1 MLQKKIQDAGPSQKI
16 NATALK
22 GQGGLKRIILAKWYS
37 FEGRLVSSLIDGL
50 LVATLEE
57 AAFRQLLLLN
67 IALISFTYLLDI
79 TSVER
84 AMLIMVTAFTLIVE
98 LVNTAIEAVIDRI
111 SPEIHPLSK
120 QAKDMGS
127 AAQLL
132 SLILVATIW
141 LVICI

>member
-1 MLQKKIQDAGPSQKI
+1 MLQNKFQDAGPSQKI

>member
-1 MLQKKIQDAGPSQKI
+1 MLQNKLQDASPCQKI
-16 NATALK
+16 NATVLK
-22 GQGGLKRIILAKWYS
+22 GQGGLKHIILAMGYS
-37 FEGRLVSSLIDGL
+37 VDGL

-67 IALISFTYLLDI
+67 IVLIPLACLLDI
-79 TSVER
+79 SSLER

-98 LVNTAIEAVIDRI
+98 LINTAIEAAIDRI
-111 SPEIHPLSK
+111 SLEIHPLSK

-132 SLILVATIW
+132 SLILVAAIW

>member
-1 MLQKKIQDAGPSQKI
+1 MLQDEIRIDGDHGQKF

-22 GQGGLKRIILAKWYS
+22 GQRGIKRIILAMGYS
-37 FEGRLVSSLIDGL
+37 FDGL

-67 IALISFTYLLDI
+67 IVLVPLACLLDI
-79 TSVER
+79 TPAER
-84 AMLIMVTAFTLIVE
+84 AMLIMVTVLTLIVE
-98 LVNTAIEAVIDRI
+98 LVNTAIEAAIDRI
-111 SPEIHPLSK
+111 SLEIHPLSK

-132 SLILVATIW
+132 SLILVAAIW
-141 LVICI
+141 QVICI

>member
-1 MLQKKIQDAGPSQKI
+1 MLQNKFQDAGPSQKI

-22 GQGGLKRIILAKWYS
+22 GQGGLKRIILAMGYS
-37 FEGRLVSSLIDGL
+37 FDGL

-67 IALISFTYLLDI
+67 IVLIPLACLLDI
-79 TSVER
+79 TSLER

-98 LVNTAIEAVIDRI
+98 LINTAIEAAIDRI
-111 SPEIHPLSK
+111 SLEIHPLSK

-132 SLILVATIW
+132 SLILVAAIW

>member
-1 MLQKKIQDAGPSQKI
+1 MLQNKFQDAGPSQKI

-22 GQGGLKRIILAKWYS
+22 GQGGLKRIILAMGYS
-37 FEGRLVSSLIDGL
+37 VDGL

-67 IALISFTYLLDI
+67 IVLIPLACLLDI
-79 TSVER
+79 SSLER

-98 LVNTAIEAVIDRI
+98 LINTAIEAAIDRI
-111 SPEIHPLSK
+111 SLEIHPLSK

-132 SLILVATIW
+132 SLILVAAIW

>member
-1 MLQKKIQDAGPSQKI
+1 MLQNKFQDAGPSQKI

-22 GQGGLKRIILAKWYS
+22 GQGGLKRIILAMGYS
-37 FEGRLVSSLIDGL
+37 VDGL

-67 IALISFTYLLDI
+67 IVLIPLACLLDI
-79 TSVER
+79 SSLER

-98 LVNTAIEAVIDRI
+98 LINTAIEAAIDRV
-111 SPEIHPLSK
+111 SLEIHPLSK

-132 SLILVATIW
+132 SLILVAAIW